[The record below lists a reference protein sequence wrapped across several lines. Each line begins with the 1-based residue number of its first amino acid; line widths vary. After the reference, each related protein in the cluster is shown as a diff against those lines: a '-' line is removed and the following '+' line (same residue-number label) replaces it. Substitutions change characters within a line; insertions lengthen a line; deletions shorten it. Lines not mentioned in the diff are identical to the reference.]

1 VTEPIADLTDP
12 RCTYCHRPMEAA
24 PGVGRP
30 RRYCRRSCR
39 QRAFERRRRDREL
52 AWGED
57 RVIELVQRHEELSDR
72 VAMVEDVLKELRQD
86 LGDGLE
92 LTAGEAIARL
102 DSALSAR

>member
-1 VTEPIADLTDP
+1 MEPIADLVDA
-12 RCTYCHRPMEAA
+12 RCTYCHRPMETV

-57 RVIELVQRHEELSDR
+57 RVVELLQRHEELSDR
-72 VAMVEDVLKELRQD
+72 VAMVEDVLEELRQD

-92 LTAGEAIARL
+92 PSAHEVIARVE
-102 DSALSAR
+102 SALRSG

>member
-1 VTEPIADLTDP
+1 MEPTSELADA

-24 PGVGRP
+24 SGVGRP

-57 RVIELVQRHEELSDR
+57 RVLELVHRHEQLSDR
-72 VAMVEDVLKELRQD
+72 VAMVEDVVNELRQD
-86 LGDGLE
+86 LGDGVE
-92 LTAGEAIARL
+92 LDVDEVIARI
-102 DSALSAR
+102 DSALRSG